1 MKTPLALATAALL
14 STSLL
19 MGSSLVQADNL
30 VIPLGQQA
38 TQSSASLPQRGMTT
52 SRVSQLYGEPSTRH
66 PAVGQP
72 PISRWDYSDFSVYFE
87 YDKVIHSVRQHR
99 RTGN

>member
-1 MKTPLALATAALL
+1 MKALITLVSASALSLGLMAAAP
-14 STSLL
+14 
-19 MGSSLVQADNL
+19 MAAADNL

-38 TQSSASLPQRGMTT
+38 AQTSTSLPQRGLSTAA
-52 SRVSQLYGEPSTRH
+52 VSQRYGEPASRH

-72 PISRWDYSDFSVYFE
+72 PITRWDYADFSVYFE

-99 RTGN
+99 RQTP

>member
-1 MKTPLALATAALL
+1 MNKSLALVTVALL
-14 STSLL
+14 SSPL
-19 MGSSLVQADNL
+19 MMGGTLAQADNL

-38 TQSSASLPQRGMTT
+38 TQSSASLPQRGMST
-52 SRVSQLYGEPSTRH
+52 SRVSQLYGEPATRH

-72 PISRWDYSDFSVYFE
+72 PITRWDYSDFSVYFE
-87 YDKVIHSVRQHR
+87 YNKVIHSVRQHR